1 MVVQTHYW
9 KDLNSSMLKRQGM
22 NGTTGKTSKNIP
34 TSSIHWI
41 QITARLVKELVQYMN
56 IIVCG
61 VIYCYLKE
69 LHQHV
74 YSFKFNSLFFVVTL
88 QIVLLQE
95 DDEVIKKLDKKS
107 SSSKLPKAVQDLVC
121 LIFDVESM
129 KKAMMEF
136 EVCYCFALQ
145 IVQTDQQIQT
155 NSVL

>member
-1 MVVQTHYW
+1 
-9 KDLNSSMLKRQGM
+9 
-22 NGTTGKTSKNIP
+22 
-34 TSSIHWI
+34 
-41 QITARLVKELVQYMN
+41 MN

-74 YSFKFNSLFFVVTL
+74 YLFKFNSLFFVVTL
-88 QIVLLQE
+88 RIVLLQE
-95 DDEVIKKLDKKS
+95 DDEAIKKLDKKS

-136 EVCYCFALQ
+136 EVCYCFAL
-145 IVQTDQQIQT
+145 
-155 NSVL
+155 